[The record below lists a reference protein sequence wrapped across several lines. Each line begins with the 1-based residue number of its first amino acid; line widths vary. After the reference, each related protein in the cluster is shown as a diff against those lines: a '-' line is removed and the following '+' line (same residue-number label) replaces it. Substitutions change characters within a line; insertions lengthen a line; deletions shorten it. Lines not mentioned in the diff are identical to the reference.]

1 MSNVAY
7 IENEDYKIPGNWE
20 RFLKRFQEKF
30 WKELSTSSKPDNRKE
45 NNQFIN
51 TIK

>member
-1 MSNVAY
+1 MRNVAH

-30 WKELSTSSKPDNRKE
+30 WQELRATSGTDKNKDNE
-45 NNQFIN
+45 LL
-51 TIK
+51 IKVKN